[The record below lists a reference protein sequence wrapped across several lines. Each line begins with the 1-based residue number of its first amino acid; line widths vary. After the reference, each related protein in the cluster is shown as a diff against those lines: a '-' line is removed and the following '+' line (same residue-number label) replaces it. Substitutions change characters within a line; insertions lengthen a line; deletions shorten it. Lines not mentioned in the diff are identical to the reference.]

1 MLKPELLA
9 LLNAEAAALR
19 CSHISERMLE
29 DWISEGLIEG
39 PKPKGRRRGAN
50 PEWRYASGAAERG
63 LRIVRLRALGAK
75 RFAALRVRLWL
86 SDYDLQTS
94 QISEDLHFEFERL
107 LKRRF
112 YRRPWSY
119 DARTRKFV
127 AKSEL
132 KRHAKK
138 LEPVDAR
145 LAAAGLKPSD
155 NVILGLGSE
164 FFWGPGGV
172 HNLFNVAKQGIST
185 VVPWLPAEITD
196 RLLADLEP
204 YIQVSGIFGNSDEI
218 EKSGVE
224 ELLRAE
230 ETDLRDG
237 RKFYQAFLGLFELGA
252 NIFSL
257 SGRGGWKEGYDA
269 CQAAAASLKEADE
282 WAITFFAMGTLA
294 AYRRRKANPSDKR
307 KQSPPQADRNAPR

>member
-1 MLKPELLA
+1 
-9 LLNAEAAALR
+9 
-19 CSHISERMLE
+19 MLE
-29 DWISEGLIEG
+29 DWISQRLIGG

-86 SDYDLQTS
+86 SDDDVQAP
-94 QISEDLHFEFERL
+94 QIRADLHFEFERL

-112 YRRPWSY
+112 YGRPWSY

-164 FFWGPGGV
+164 FVWGPGAV
-172 HNLFNVAKQGIST
+172 HDLLSLVKQGIGT
-185 VVPWLPAEITD
+185 IEPGLPKKITD
-196 RLLADLEP
+196 RVFADLARIMHRRLADVAQ
-204 YIQVSGIFGNSDEI
+204 I
-218 EKSGVE
+218 
-224 ELLRAE
+224 
-230 ETDLRDG
+230 TD
-237 RKFYQAFLGLFELGA
+237 
-252 NIFSL
+252 
-257 SGRGGWKEGYDA
+257 
-269 CQAAAASLKEADE
+269 
-282 WAITFFAMGTLA
+282 FA
-294 AYRRRKANPSDKR
+294 
-307 KQSPPQADRNAPR
+307 